1 MKCIRYAL
9 IPAVAAL
16 MFGVGGAAH
25 ADSYKLYFGSPGV
38 AFGFKSGHGHY
49 GHGSHYYP
57 RRHVYKRHYRAY
69 PRYGH
74 GHYKRGYRHGYY
86 KHGYRH
92 PGRHYYGHKKYR
104 HRGHGYGYRGHRR
117 YGWSH

>member
-1 MKCIRYAL
+1 MKRIRYAL

-16 MFGVGGAAH
+16 MFGVGGTAN

-38 AFGFKSGHGHY
+38 SFGFKSGHGHY
-49 GHGSHYYP
+49 GHKSYYYP

-69 PRYGH
+69 PRYWH
-74 GHYKRGYRHGYY
+74 GHRHGYY

-92 PGRHYYGHKKYR
+92 PGRHYYGHKYR
-104 HRGHGYGYRGHRR
+104 HYGFKHGHRGHRR
-117 YGWSH
+117 HGRKH